1 MGYITKEQ
9 ALAALGLEPEVWCE
23 NDPVE
28 IQKRNDWY
36 YYRDAIEAVPEVD
49 AEPVIKSHWQLVDEK
64 NGTGVCGNCHR
75 QDHIDPLA
83 RYCRYCGARLVEEG
97 ENMEVQRKCEYNLN
111 NNKPKIC
118 EILGVEPGESFYIQG
133 FDGVVFWIM
142 DDGTFTTQPN
152 NALGSST
159 ALLRA
164 LEHPEWVE
172 HLPSWSPDEV
182 TLARVFLD
190 ACYSKEDVFFARTGN
205 GRLCWGVDSEGMDL
219 RENILPMCLFPQ
231 IKCGQKVYL
240 RDIVGESGS
249 EEDEI

>member
-1 MGYITKEQ
+1 M
-9 ALAALGLEPEVWCE
+9 
-23 NDPVE
+23 
-28 IQKRNDWY
+28 
-36 YYRDAIEAVPEVD
+36 
-49 AEPVIKSHWQLVDEK
+49 VIKFKNPKTGEVLTPDEAFNKFCGTQNYCIGCPLGSLPGTWEDCETWMRNNIENAAEVMKLEVVKEDEK
-64 NGTGVCGNCHR
+64 T
-75 QDHIDPLA
+75 L
-83 RYCRYCGARLVEEG
+83 G
-97 ENMEVQRKCEYNLN
+97 EKSVDMNNDNLN

-205 GRLCWGVDSEGMDL
+205 GRLYWSVELEGMEL
-219 RENILPMCLFPQ
+219 SENILPMCLFPQ

-240 RDIVGESGS
+240 RDIVGEGG
-249 EEDEI
+249 EDEV